1 MKALILYHLACVTVR
16 MDDQFDTDPVAS
28 VDFIRISHSRTH
40 LRGPNASRAS
50 VKAKL
55 FYRGFA
61 SMRYGMASVVK
72 YRGSPLSTVSI
83 SMILGLVRFKNRA
96 FVGKIILSWLSFNA
110 PWHEFGCVVQGVPA

>member
-1 MKALILYHLACVTVR
+1 MISQTEYVSMFSSFPLYVVCKLTKALILYHLARVTVR

-61 SMRYGMASVVK
+61 SMRYGVTLVVK
-72 YRGSPLSTVSI
+72 Y
-83 SMILGLVRFKNRA
+83 
-96 FVGKIILSWLSFNA
+96 
-110 PWHEFGCVVQGVPA
+110 